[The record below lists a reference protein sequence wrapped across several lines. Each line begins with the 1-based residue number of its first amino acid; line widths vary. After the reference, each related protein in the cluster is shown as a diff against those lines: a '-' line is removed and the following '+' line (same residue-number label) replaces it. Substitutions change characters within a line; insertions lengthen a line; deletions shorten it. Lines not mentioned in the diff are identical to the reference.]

1 MRVSRKIFALAE
13 KWEQYHDFPAFS
25 PLLERKKERE
35 MGKSPLSQRVRGF
48 RLVLAMTAKN
58 G

>member
-1 MRVSRKIFALAE
+1 VHVKKKIRTCE
-13 KWEQYHDFPAFS
+13 KWEQYHDFPGSS

-35 MGKSPLSQRVRGF
+35 RGKSPLSQRARGF